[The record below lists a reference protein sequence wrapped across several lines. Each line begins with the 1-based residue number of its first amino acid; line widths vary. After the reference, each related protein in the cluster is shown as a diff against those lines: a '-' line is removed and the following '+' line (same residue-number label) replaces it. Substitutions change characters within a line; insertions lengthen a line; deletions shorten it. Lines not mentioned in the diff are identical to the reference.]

1 MPEELPLVTVVTPV
15 SNIID
20 NEKIDE
26 FNLLTTLLNL
36 QMYPRVEHLVIDKA
50 SKDGTVQLLMDYKSK
65 GYIQMYTEPDS
76 GRYEALTKGIMH
88 ARGKYV
94 TFLNCDD
101 FMHDITA
108 LMEIVRM
115 MEEYDAAYT
124 FSTAYA
130 IHPEGYVFSFA
141 PTMYNV
147 FQVMPCAL
155 QGMVFKKSVLAQ
167 EGYFDTKFKLLADY
181 DLILRLFLKEYPGLY
196 YDKNYVTYRISE
208 TVLNSPQVVESE
220 TRQIFIKNYRNMFGL
235 TNEIVDKISATS
247 EFPPEF
253 LDKLAKY
260 FPEESKSEFLEACE
274 NMHQM
279 RLGNDIIEDENE
291 EQAENADEQLQ
302 SQNNSQQVPQAPQQ
316 QSGMGQT
323 PSRGLPPQQSGM
335 GQAPRPGMSPQQRFS
350 TQPFPQRQ
358 TPPPGF
364 SR

>member
-1 MPEELPLVTVVTPV
+1 MSEEFPLVTVITPV
-15 SNIID
+15 SNLID

-36 QMYPRVEHLVIDKA
+36 QTYPNVEHLVIDKA

-65 GYIQMYTEPDS
+65 GYIQLYTEPDT
-76 GRYEALTKGIMH
+76 GRFEALTKGVMR

-94 TFLNCDD
+94 AFLNCDD
-101 FMHDITA
+101 FIHDITA
-108 LMEIVRM
+108 FMDIVQL

-130 IHPEGYVFSFA
+130 IHPEGYVFAFE

-147 FQVMPCAL
+147 FQVMPCAF

-167 EGYFDTKFKLLADY
+167 EGFFDSKFKYIADY
-181 DLILRLFLKEYPGLY
+181 DLILRLFLKEYPGVY
-196 YDKNYVTYRISE
+196 FDKNYVTYRLSDTI
-208 TVLNSPQVVESE
+208 LNSMQQVEAE
-220 TRQIFIKNYRNMFGL
+220 NKQILIKNYRNLYPL
-235 TNEIVDKISATS
+235 TNEIIDNMVATS

-253 LDKLAKY
+253 LEKLSAY
-260 FPEESKSEFLEACE
+260 FPEESKEEFLEACE
-274 NMHQM
+274 SMHQL
-279 RLGNDIIEDENE
+279 RLGNDVMPEDNQNEENAQE
-291 EQAENADEQLQ
+291 EQADSEGEPQTV
-302 SQNNSQQVPQAPQQ
+302 SQPQPQPQ
-316 QSGMGQT
+316 IQNPQMPGMPRPGM
-323 PSRGLPPQQSGM
+323 PQ
-335 GQAPRPGMSPQQRFS
+335 PGMSPQQRFS